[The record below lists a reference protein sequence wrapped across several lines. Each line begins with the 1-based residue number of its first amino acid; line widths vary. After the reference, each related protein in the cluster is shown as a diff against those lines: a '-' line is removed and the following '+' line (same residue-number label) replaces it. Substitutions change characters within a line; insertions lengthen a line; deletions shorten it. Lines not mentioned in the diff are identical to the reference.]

1 MTTRGWIL
9 FAAMAVIWGVPYL
22 LIKIAVGEMPPAS
35 VVFGRTAIGA
45 LVLLPIAIARG
56 SLRGLLPHWRAL
68 VVYTVVELGAPW
80 FFLTD
85 AERHVSSSLAGLLI
99 AAVPLTSAVLVWVFA
114 GDDRPD
120 LSRVGGLL
128 LGFVGVGLVVG
139 FDVSGSELGAV
150 AEIALVVI
158 GYAVGPMIIARRL
171 SDLPTIGVVVV
182 SLVLTALAYAPFGVA
197 AFTTPLSARA
207 EIAVVALGLVC
218 TALAFVLFFRLIAE
232 VGPSR
237 ATVITYFNPA
247 VAIVAGAL
255 FLQEPV
261 TPAKVAGFA
270 LLAVGSYVGT
280 RRRA

>member
-1 MTTRGWIL
+1 M
-9 FAAMAVIWGVPYL
+9 PYL

-35 VVFGRTAIGA
+35 VVFGRTAICA

-128 LGFVGVGLVVG
+128 LGFVGVGLVVV
-139 FDVSGSELGAV
+139 FDVSWSELGAV

-207 EIAVVALGLVC
+207 
-218 TALAFVLFFRLIAE
+218 
-232 VGPSR
+232 
-237 ATVITYFNPA
+237 
-247 VAIVAGAL
+247 
-255 FLQEPV
+255 
-261 TPAKVAGFA
+261 
-270 LLAVGSYVGT
+270 
-280 RRRA
+280 